1 MSPQMRAL
9 KPIRPFQ
16 PTLLGTAIVFEEEDA
31 QGMITDENECEIFV
45 ESSLFTGWMSKA
57 LFWELSGAE

>member
-1 MSPQMRAL
+1 VQTV
-9 KPIRPFQ
+9 KPSSEFQ
-16 PTLLGTAIVFEEEDA
+16 PTLLGTEIVFEEADVK
-31 QGMITDENECEIFV
+31 GMITDETECEVFV